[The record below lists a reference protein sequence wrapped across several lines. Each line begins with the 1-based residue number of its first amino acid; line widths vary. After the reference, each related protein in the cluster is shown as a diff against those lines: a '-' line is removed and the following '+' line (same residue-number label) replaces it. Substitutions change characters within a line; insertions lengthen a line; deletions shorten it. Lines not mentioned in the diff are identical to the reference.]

1 MKNLRYLNTIL
12 TIIAVLLTL
21 NLWTLWAGH
30 SSPVSAD
37 FAAPAHAQVN
47 EGLANAGAQRVEMI
61 ALLKKQVA
69 ATESITTLLKSGT
82 VKVKVDMPEEKK

>member
-1 MKNLRYLNTIL
+1 MKNLRYLNSIL

-21 NLWTLWAGH
+21 NLWTLWTGS
-30 SSPVSAD
+30 SSPVAS

-47 EGLANAGAQRVEMI
+47 EGLANAGAQRSEMI
-61 ALLKKQVA
+61 ALLKKQIS
-69 ATESITTLLKSGT
+69 ATESLTALLKSGT

>member
-1 MKNLRYLNTIL
+1 MKNLRYLNSIL

-21 NLWTLWAGH
+21 NLWTLWTGS
-30 SSPVSAD
+30 SSPVAD

-47 EGLANAGAQRVEMI
+47 EGLANAGAQRSEMI
-61 ALLKKQVA
+61 ALLKKQIS
-69 ATESITTLLKSGT
+69 ATESLTALLKSGT